1 MKTTTVPAS
10 RFGWQGQT
18 LTYTVK
24 ADGAT
29 EVRAPQDAKEGLTF
43 RITDQRQTADG
54 VEAQVAVEVAG
65 PEFY

>member
-10 RFGWQGQT
+10 RFGWEGQT

-24 ADGAT
+24 AEGAT
-29 EVRAPQDAKEGLTF
+29 EVRAPQDAKKGLTF
-43 RITDQRQTADG
+43 RITEQRQTADG
-54 VEAQVAVEVAG
+54 VEAEVAVDVAS